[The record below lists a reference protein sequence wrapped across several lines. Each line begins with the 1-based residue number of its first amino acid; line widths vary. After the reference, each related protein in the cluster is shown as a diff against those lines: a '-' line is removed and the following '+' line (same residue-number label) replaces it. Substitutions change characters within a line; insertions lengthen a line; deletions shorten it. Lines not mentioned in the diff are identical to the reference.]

1 MSTRRFYVGN
11 DLATFA
17 LDRRRLLR
25 NAGGAA
31 GLAAF
36 GGLGLAR
43 VAGATT
49 EGPPSGSPEP
59 TPTGGTP
66 VGSSGTVTIY
76 SGRNEG
82 LIGDLIGE
90 FERETGIDAEVR
102 YGDTAELAAQILEEG
117 DNSPADVFFSQDA
130 GALGALAKENR
141 LTKLPDDLLNR
152 VDARF
157 RSDDGLWVG
166 TSGRVRVLV
175 HNTDLVPAAD
185 LPASVLDLVD
195 PAWKGKVGWAP
206 TNGSFQAFVTALR
219 ILKGEDAAR
228 DWLEGMK
235 ANEPVVFESNGA
247 ITRAVGEG
255 ELPTGLV
262 NHYYLYEV
270 QAEEGKTYPIANH
283 FFAAG
288 DVGSLV
294 NVAGVGILGTAD
306 HPDKALAF
314 ADFLLKEDAQDYF
327 ADRTWE
333 YPLIAGVSAEPEL
346 TPLADIQSPD
356 IDLSDL
362 DDLQGTLALL
372 TEVGIL

>member
-1 MSTRRFYVGN
+1 MSRQRIETEKTAIMGGVS
-11 DLATFA
+11 
-17 LDRRRLLR
+17 RRRLLR
-25 NAGGAA
+25 NAGGASGMA
-31 GLAAF
+31 LIGS
-36 GGLGLAR
+36 LGLSR

-49 EGPPSGSPEP
+49 EPPPSGSPQP

-66 VGSSGTVTIY
+66 VGSNGTITIY
-76 SGRNEG
+76 SGRNEA

-102 YGDTAELAAQILEEG
+102 YGDTAELTAQILEEG

-141 LTKLPDDLLNR
+141 LITLPDELLNR
-152 VDARF
+152 VEARF

-175 HNTDLVPAAD
+175 YNTDQLAETD

-195 PAWKGKVGWAP
+195 SKWKGKIGWAP

-219 ILKGEDAAR
+219 VLKGEDAAR

-235 ANEPVVFESNGA
+235 ANEPVAFENNAA
-247 ITRAVGEG
+247 ITRAVGAG
-255 ELPTGLV
+255 ELPAGLV

-270 QAEEGKTYPIANH
+270 QAEEGKTFPIANH

-306 HPDKALAF
+306 RSDKALVF
-314 ADFLLKEDAQDYF
+314 ADFLLKDDAQHYF
-327 ADRTWE
+327 AEHTWE
-333 YPLIAGVSAEPEL
+333 YPLIAGVPAEPAL
-346 TPLADIQSPD
+346 VPLADIQSPE
-356 IDLSDL
+356 IDLSNL
-362 DDLQGTLALL
+362 SDLQGTLALL
-372 TEVGIL
+372 TDVGIL